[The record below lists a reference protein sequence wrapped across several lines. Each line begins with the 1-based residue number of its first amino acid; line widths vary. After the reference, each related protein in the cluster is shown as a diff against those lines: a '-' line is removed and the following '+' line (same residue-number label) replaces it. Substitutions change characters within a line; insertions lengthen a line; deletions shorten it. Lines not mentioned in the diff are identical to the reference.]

1 MSISEHVPI
10 FLQNFAKNEWFGGAK
25 HVQNVGTKKHDCT

>member
-1 MSISEHVPI
+1 M
-10 FLQNFAKNEWFGGAK
+10 QNFAKNEWFGGAK

>member
-10 FLQNFAKNEWFGGAK
+10 ISYNHGLLCKWR
-25 HVQNVGTKKHDCT
+25 

>member
-25 HVQNVGTKKHDCT
+25 HV